1 MKYLSRLFL
10 IVFLFSLYG
19 LCTIKAQNNSEE
31 RVHGKVVDVDEK
43 PISGVAVF
51 MFTTDSVYVD
61 GCMSLEDGTFELKK
75 SLSEFRLTFKHL
87 TYMQHSQLY
96 NTKNVG
102 NVVMKENS
110 NMLKEVEV
118 KAYKPLVKAENGIL
132 KYDVEQIVKYEAVSN
147 AYDVLKK
154 VPLIN
159 VENNQ
164 ISLLGASSMTLIV
177 NGKRST
183 MSLEQISTYLN
194 SLPAERV
201 GSVEIMYTPH
211 PKYGVRGAVVNV
223 VLKKSKDN
231 SLVGEAHGGY
241 SYTSKN
247 SVNAGG
253 NLLYNKKNTTVDF
266 LYEVSRNNSI
276 SEMELDSKHKVGS
289 TVTEILHTD
298 HNNISSFNNYA
309 RLGLNHI
316 FNNGHEIDATYSFS
330 LRPFSDADYT
340 SVSNLFNNHTDMHSN
355 DAYHNINIDYK
366 TKNSWQ
372 FNLEYMHYRK
382 NKDQEVTDIIDNT
395 NNFKIDEKQRINTSV
410 FSLNKDLKI
419 NNSFS
424 LSLGGMSK
432 LSFSDDSQVYNYK
445 VKTSQNSQAE
455 NFNRELST
463 NAYVGVNKMFRNG
476 MSLTASLTGEFY
488 KKGDIT
494 RFMPYPRLEFGYMK
508 NPTKYIFQMSM
519 SGETIYPAFWTM
531 GKRKT
536 TLGNYMDIY
545 GNPELT
551 PMSLYDISFRNIFKQ
566 RYIMQLSINYRKNA
580 FEQSAFQSRDELKMM
595 YQTFNWNHKSSIELL
610 FVAPFNVS
618 NVWTGRVLL
627 QGCYNSVKK
636 DNFYG
641 LKVNRD
647 NWRFFTMVANNI
659 RLSKKPAISLDIDA
673 RYLTPSIQTTYNL
686 NSILVLNAGLKCSLM
701 NNNLVITARG
711 SDLFNK
717 GMPRVSSAIEG
728 QNFSFYNGKYK
739 RTFSI
744 NVSYKFGA
752 YKKRS
757 HKAIDTSRLGN

>member
-1 MKYLSRLFL
+1 MKYLSRLLL
-10 IVFLFSLYG
+10 IMFLFSLYSVY
-19 LCTIKAQNNSEE
+19 TIKAQNNSEE
-31 RVHGKVVDVDEK
+31 RVHGRVIDENEK
-43 PISGVAVF
+43 PIYGVAIF

-61 GCMSLEDGTFELKK
+61 GCISLEDGTFEIKK
-75 SLSEFRLTFKHL
+75 SLPEFKLTFKHL
-87 TYMQHSQLY
+87 AYEQYTQLY
-96 NTKNVG
+96 KAKNIG
-102 NVVMKENS
+102 SVVMKEKA
-110 NMLKEVEV
+110 NMLNEVEV
-118 KAYKPLVKAENGIL
+118 KAYKPLLKAENGTL
-132 KYDVEQIVKYEAVSN
+132 KYDVEQIVKYEAVAN

-164 ISLLGASSMTLIV
+164 ISLLGASSVTLIV

-231 SLVGEAHGGY
+231 AFVGEAHGGY
-241 SYTSKN
+241 SYASKN

-266 LYEVSRNNSI
+266 LYEVARNNSI
-276 SEMELDSKHKVGS
+276 SVMELNSNHKVGS
-289 TVTEILHTD
+289 TVTEIIHTNR
-298 HNNISSFNNYA
+298 NNISSFNNYA
-309 RLGLNHI
+309 RLGLNYI

-330 LRPFSDADYT
+330 LRPFSDADYI

-366 TKNSWQ
+366 TKNNWQ

-382 NKDQEVTDIIDNT
+382 NKYQDVTDIIDNT

-419 NNSFS
+419 DNSFS
-424 LSLGGMSK
+424 LSFGGMSK
-432 LSFSDDSQVYNYK
+432 LSFSDDSQLYNYK
-445 VKTSQNSQAE
+445 VKTSQNSQAD

-463 NAYVGVNKMFRNG
+463 NAYVGVNKMLRNG

-508 NPTKYIFQMSM
+508 NPAKYIFQISM

-551 PMSLYDISFRNIFKQ
+551 PMSMYDISFRNIFKQ
-566 RYIMQLSINYRKNA
+566 RYVMQLSINYRKNA
-580 FEQSAFQSRDELKMM
+580 FEQSAFQSRNELKMM
-595 YQTFNWNHKSSIELL
+595 YQTFNWNYKSSIELL
-610 FVAPFNVS
+610 FAVPFNVS
-618 NVWTGRVLL
+618 NVWTGRAVL
-627 QGCYNSVKK
+627 QGCYNSVKN

-641 LKVNRD
+641 LKVSRD
-647 NWRFFTMVANNI
+647 NWRLFTMVSNNI
-659 RLSKKPAISLDIDA
+659 RISKKPAISLDIDA

-686 NSILVLNAGLKCSLM
+686 ESILVLNAGLRCSFM
-701 NNNLVITARG
+701 NNNLVITAKG
-711 SDLFNK
+711 DDLLNK

-739 RTFSI
+739 RTFRI

-757 HKAIDTSRLGN
+757 HKTIDTSRLGN

>member
-1 MKYLSRLFL
+1 MKYLSRLLL
-10 IVFLFSLYG
+10 IMFLFSLYSVY
-19 LCTIKAQNNSEE
+19 TIKAQNNSEE
-31 RVHGKVVDVDEK
+31 RIHGRVVDENEK
-43 PISGVAVF
+43 PIYGVAIF
-51 MFTTDSVYVD
+51 MFTADSVYVD
-61 GCMSLEDGTFELKK
+61 GCVSLEDGSFEIKK
-75 SLSEFRLTFKHL
+75 SLPEFKLTFKHL
-87 TYMQHSQLY
+87 AYKQHSQLY
-96 NTKNVG
+96 KAKNVG
-102 NVVMKENS
+102 NVVMKEKA
-110 NMLKEVEV
+110 NMLNEVEV
-118 KAYKPLVKAENGIL
+118 KAYKPLLKAENGTL
-132 KYDVEQIVKYEAVSN
+132 KYDVEQIVKYEAVAN

-164 ISLLGASSMTLIV
+164 ISLLGASSVTLIV

-231 SLVGEAHGGY
+231 AFVGEAHGGY
-241 SYTSKN
+241 SYASKN

-266 LYEVSRNNSI
+266 LYEVARNNSI
-276 SEMELDSKHKVGS
+276 SVMELNSNHKVGS
-289 TVTEILHTD
+289 TVTEIIHTD
-298 HNNISSFNNYA
+298 RNNISSFNNYA
-309 RLGLNHI
+309 RLGLNYI

-330 LRPFSDADYT
+330 LRPFSDADYI

-366 TKNSWQ
+366 TKNNWQ

-382 NKDQEVTDIIDNT
+382 NKYQDVTDIIDNT

-419 NNSFS
+419 DNSFS
-424 LSLGGMSK
+424 LSFGGMSK
-432 LSFSDDSQVYNYK
+432 LSFSDDSQVYNYM
-445 VKTSQNSQAE
+445 VKTSQNSQTD

-488 KKGDIT
+488 KKGDIS
-494 RFMPYPRLEFGYMK
+494 RFMPYPRLEFGYMR
-508 NPTKYIFQMSM
+508 NPAKYIFQMSM

-551 PMSLYDISFRNIFKQ
+551 PMSMYDISFRNIFKQ
-566 RYIMQLSINYRKNA
+566 RYVMQLSINYRKNA
-580 FEQSAFQSRDELKMM
+580 FEQSAFQSRNELKMM
-595 YQTFNWNHKSSIELL
+595 YQTFNWNYKSSIELL
-610 FVAPFNVS
+610 FAVPFNVS
-618 NVWTGRVLL
+618 NVWTGRAVL
-627 QGCYNSVKK
+627 QGCYNSVKN

-641 LKVNRD
+641 LKVSRD
-647 NWRFFTMVANNI
+647 NWILFTMVSNNI

-686 NSILVLNAGLKCSLM
+686 ESILVLNAGLRCSFM
-701 NNNLVITARG
+701 NNNLVITAKG
-711 SDLFNK
+711 DDLLNK

-739 RTFSI
+739 RTFRI